1 MFGRIGKNSD
11 AAKAAP
17 QAAGGLT
24 DRLDRRART
33 NEATAAASATRAGSE
48 RAQRLASLANEIA
61 EPLRERIT
69 AERTAGRSPGE
80 VARTVGEMIQARS
93 RAAGLALTVL
103 ELRDMVGR
111 ALAPSESTAAP
122 EPDVA
127 PAPEAAQPQR
137 FSAPPTPSTPPT
149 DDVAAWRPVPPPA
162 DSEGVARRPPP
173 APLPPKAPAMA
184 APPKAPPPAAAA
196 SAPPA
201 PAKPAVPTGGK
212 PQPALSIVQ
221 TAITAPTPQ
230 TATSTQSEV
239 VKLGRAKIEQA
250 KRLLHPLVIRRM
262 DIAAA
267 VELPRADLQH
277 QLDEMLRDLLVESR
291 LQLNRAEQTELLTQL
306 LDDMLGLGPIEPL
319 LRDET
324 VTDIMINGPK
334 QVYVE
339 TKGKLQ
345 LTDIGFDDNAHLL
358 NICNRIVSKVGRRV
372 DESSPICDARLLDG
386 SRVNIIIPP
395 LAIDGPSVSIR
406 KFSKKSIDFDQMA
419 AQGNMSPQMATVLR
433 IASRVRMN
441 IVISGGTGSGKT
453 TLLNALSGMIGHDER
468 IVTIE
473 DAAELK
479 LQQPHVVRL
488 ETRPPN
494 LEGNGEITMR
504 DLVKNALRMRPERII
519 LGEVRGAEAV
529 DLLQAMNTGHD
540 GSMGTCHANRPR
552 EAVTRL
558 ENMMAMAN
566 LNLPVKALR
575 TQIAGAVNMIV
586 QIQRMRDGM
595 RRITHITE
603 ITGMEGEV
611 ITTQDLFTYE
621 FKGEGPDG
629 KLLGT
634 FKSSGLR
641 PNFLPKAA
649 YYGLDRAVMEAMG

>member
-1 MFGRIGKNSD
+1 MFGRIGKNQE
-11 AAKAAP
+11 AAKPAP
-17 QAAGGLT
+17 QAASGLA

-33 NEATAAASATRAGSE
+33 NEASAAASATRAGSE
-48 RAQRLASLANEIA
+48 RAQRLASLADEIA
-61 EPLRERIT
+61 EPLRERIA

-80 VARTVGEMIQARS
+80 VARTAGEMIQARS

-111 ALAPSESTAAP
+111 ALAPSESAVAP
-122 EPDVA
+122 EPVVA
-127 PAPEAAQPQR
+127 PETAQQQR
-137 FSAPPTPSTPPT
+137 LSGPSTPSTPPT
-149 DDVAAWRPVPPPA
+149 EDVAAWRPVPPPA
-162 DSEGVARRPPP
+162 DGEGVARRPPV
-173 APLPPKAPAMA
+173 APPPPKAPAMA
-184 APPKAPPPAAAA
+184 APPKAPPTATA

-201 PAKPAVPTGGK
+201 PAKPAVPAGGK

-221 TAITAPTPQ
+221 TGITAPTPQ
-230 TATSTQSEV
+230 AATSTQSEV
-239 VKLGRAKIEQA
+239 VKLGRVKIEQA

-575 TQIAGAVNMIV
+575 TQIAGAVHMIV

-641 PNFLPKAA
+641 PNFLAKAA